1 MAEAKVFA
9 DGFFLK
15 PKKENTPDWV
25 IGKMSVKVEEA
36 IAFLKANDKKGW
48 VNLDLLSA
56 QSGKPYVALDTFE
69 PKPQGDKPKAAPVVQ
84 DSEDDDLPF

>member
-36 IAFLKANDKKGW
+36 IAFLTANNKDGW
-48 VNLDLLSA
+48 CNLDLLVA
-56 QSGKPYVALDTFE
+56 QSGKPYVALDSFV
-69 PKPQGDKPKAAPVVQ
+69 PKPQGEKKAAPVAQTV
-84 DSEDDDLPF
+84 DDDLPF